1 MSERSVRPGSPSSSA
16 RSAAALPLLAA
27 QLATGHGYR
36 GVIGVGPMA
45 WAETRVAYPDLELIE
60 LVRGGTGERRSRTTW
75 THRQIA
81 WDPSG
86 ATPPVARELLGTS
99 AVAVILAGQRGDP
112 RGSAGAAAGGGSA
125 NAAADAGLATL
136 LDGSPLTIVVAPGS
150 AEALGSRLAALG
162 AEPTLLGRAPGSPD
176 GGEAPTSIAIIDRAV
191 PAATPAPSS
200 LRILA
205 VMTAYNEADI
215 IRPSIE
221 GLLGAGL
228 AVHVIDNWST
238 DGTFEIAE
246 RYRGADGF
254 ELERFPDAPTP
265 TYDWAALLRRVETI
279 GTAARVDWGIHND
292 ADERRTG
299 PWPNVPIRDAI
310 WRVQQSGFNA
320 IDHTRLDYR
329 PIDDGFVPG
338 QDFVA
343 YFRHFEFGTTPD
355 LRRLVKAWRNT
366 GQPVDL
372 AGTAGHEAS
381 FPGRRLFPY
390 RFLLHHYPVRSQAHG
405 ERKVLRERQARW
417 NASERAKGWHVHYD
431 AIAAGHAFVRPA
443 GELIEFVDGRTE
455 RDLMVPITS
464 GIALFPS
471 GVPGWA
477 TRGLVPATAY
487 RLGQRLAGGSATR
500 GLRSVVRRL
509 PIIGPSAR
517 WARRRLM
524 GLR

>member
-1 MSERSVRPGSPSSSA
+1 MSEGLPGPTGIARVSA
-16 RSAAALPLLAA
+16 QLPLLAG
-27 QLATGHGYR
+27 QLAGAHGYR

-45 WAETRVAYPDLELIE
+45 WAETRLAYPELELIE
-60 LVRGGTGERRSRTTW
+60 LVRSGGTTERRARSTW

-86 ATPPVARELLGTS
+86 PKPPIAPELLGAS
-99 AVAVILAGQRGDP
+99 AVAVMLAAPDAAP
-112 RGSAGAAAGGGSA
+112 SGSARASAGTTPAGGASG
-125 NAAADAGLATL
+125 DARLATL
-136 LDGSPLTIVVAPGS
+136 LDSAPLAIVVAPG
-150 AEALGSRLAALG
+150 APDQLGSRLATLG
-162 AEPTLLGRAPGSPD
+162 VEPTLLGRAPGSND
-176 GGEAPTSIAIIDRAV
+176 DPTAQAAIAIIDRAV
-191 PAATPAPSS
+191 PAATAAPSS

-205 VMTAYNEADI
+205 VMTAYNEADLI
-215 IRPSIE
+215 APSIE

-238 DGTFEIAE
+238 DGTFEVAE

-265 TYDWAALLRRVETI
+265 TYDWAPLLRRVETI

-299 PWPNVPIRDAI
+299 PWPGVPVRDAI

-329 PIDDGFVPG
+329 PIDDAFVPG
-338 QDFVA
+338 ADFVA

-366 GQPVDL
+366 GQRVDL

-405 ERKVLRERQARW
+405 ERKVLRERQGRW

-431 AIAAGHAFVRPA
+431 AIAAGHTFVRPA
-443 GELIEFVDGRTE
+443 GELIEYVEGRTE
-455 RDLMVPITS
+455 REFVVPISS
-464 GIALFPS
+464 GVGLFPS
-471 GVPGWA
+471 GVPSWA
-477 TRGLVPATAY
+477 TGGPLQAAAY
-487 RLGQRLAGGSATR
+487 RGGRRLGGGSATQ
-500 GLRSVVRRL
+500 GLRAAVRSL
-509 PIIGPSAR
+509 PLVGRPAR
-517 WARRRLM
+517 WAWRRLM
-524 GLR
+524 GAR

>member
-1 MSERSVRPGSPSSSA
+1 MSDQSLLG
-16 RSAAALPLLAA
+16 AATSILDQLPLLAA
-27 QLATGHGYR
+27 QLARAHGYR
-36 GVIGVGPMA
+36 GVVGVGPMF
-45 WAETRVAYPDLELIE
+45 WAETRLAYPELELIE
-60 LVRGGTGERRSRTTW
+60 LVRGGAAERRARTMW
-75 THRQIA
+75 THRQVA

-86 ATPPVARELLGTS
+86 STAPVAAELLGAS
-99 AVAVILAGQRGDP
+99 AVVVILAGTGEHHGGIA
-112 RGSAGAAAGGGSA
+112 GSVASTAP
-125 NAAADAGLATL
+125 ADRGLAML
-136 LDGSPLTIVVAPGS
+136 LDRSPLAIVVAPG
-150 AEALGSRLAALG
+150 APDQLGSRLAALG
-162 AEPTLLGRAPGSPD
+162 AAPTLLGHAPGSP
-176 GGEAPTSIAIIDRAV
+176 GAGSAPMAIAIVDRGV

-215 IRPSIE
+215 IGPSID

-246 RYRGADGF
+246 HYRGADGF

-265 TYDWAALLRRVETI
+265 TYDWAPLLRRVETI
-279 GTAARVDWGIHND
+279 GTVARVDWGIHND

-299 PWPNVPIRDAI
+299 PWPGVPIRDAI

-329 PIDDGFVPG
+329 PIDDGFKPG
-338 QDFVA
+338 ADFVA

-431 AIAAGHAFVRPA
+431 AIDAGHTFVRPA
-443 GELIEFVDGRTE
+443 GELIEYVEGRTE
-455 RDLMVPITS
+455 RDFVVPITS
-464 GIALFPS
+464 GVGLFPS
-471 GVPGWA
+471 GVPSWA
-477 TRGLVPATAY
+477 TRGPLQAAAY
-487 RLGQRLAGGSATR
+487 RLGRRVGAGSTTQ
-500 GLRSVVRRL
+500 GLRAAVRSL
-509 PIIGPSAR
+509 PLVGRPAR
-517 WARRRLM
+517 WAWRRLM
-524 GLR
+524 GAR